1 MYIESVKLKNFR
13 NYEEIEVKL
22 KVNNQEFNRIK
33 SIIKKGDTPIL
44 TCNLIDNYYIPTHRD
59 FCNEWFRIRNE
70 NNKYIL
76 TYKKKIIDNCC
87 EEYEVL
93 IDNFNNFEII
103 LKNLDFKM
111 KGSIVKEREKIMY
124 KDKYEFSFDNVSG
137 IGTFVEVE
145 VKKIDYDNITEI
157 KELMKLLESLKI
169 DLKSI
174 ENKRYFDYL

>member
-1 MYIESVKLKNFR
+1 M
-13 NYEEIEVKL
+13 
-22 KVNNQEFNRIK
+22 
-33 SIIKKGDTPIL
+33 
-44 TCNLIDNYYIPTHRD
+44 
-59 FCNEWFRIRNE
+59 
-70 NNKYIL
+70 
-76 TYKKKIIDNCC
+76 
-87 EEYEVL
+87 L